1 MDLMSGKNNR
11 GEYFMKHLLKKA
23 LSGIIITT
31 ALFNC
36 AGAYSRVDAIAYS
49 DKYALTVNGSPIAG
63 GYNNYGDSDCTNY
76 VSQCL
81 YAGGMQ
87 QDSIWNSKLYTS
99 GTGVSTT
106 RKDSTAWTLADG
118 LKNYLKDNKNAT
130 KLGGWAKADTQYGK
144 KYADNNS
151 SLTIYNTGK
160 TVLFYDWDTDG
171 KMNHAALF
179 VVDNAKSL
187 DTADGNVTGDL
198 INQHSSFR
206 KHAIWHADKRNAHAK
221 TTTIYAFALN
231 V

>member
-1 MDLMSGKNNR
+1 
-11 GEYFMKHLLKKA
+11 MKHLLKKA
-23 LSGIIITT
+23 LSGIIITA
-31 ALFNC
+31 ALFNY

-118 LKNYLKDNKNAT
+118 LKNYLKDNKKAT
-130 KLGGWAKADTQYGK
+130 KLGG
-144 KYADNNS
+144 
-151 SLTIYNTGK
+151 
-160 TVLFYDWDTDG
+160 
-171 KMNHAALF
+171 
-179 VVDNAKSL
+179 
-187 DTADGNVTGDL
+187 
-198 INQHSSFR
+198 
-206 KHAIWHADKRNAHAK
+206 
-221 TTTIYAFALN
+221 
-231 V
+231 